1 MLFVGVLPVDK
12 LFDDLRALKRSEEIE
27 VFLEL
32 VVLLFE
38 FLMVVMLMHIRS
50 LKCL

>member
-38 FLMVVMLMHIRS
+38 LLVVVVLMHIRS

>member
-1 MLFVGVLPVDK
+1 MLFVSVLPVDK

-38 FLMVVMLMHIRS
+38 FLMVVVLMHIRS

>member
-12 LFDDLRALKRSEEIE
+12 LFDDLRALERSEEVE

>member
-1 MLFVGVLPVDK
+1 MLFLGVLPVDK

-38 FLMVVMLMHIRS
+38 FLMVVVLMHIRS